1 MKSSVCVWSTELNE
15 YDKDKMGGSSS
26 WLGTTL
32 YTKVVQ
38 QYIDKGG
45 KWDSNLEYTK
55 GGRS

>member
-1 MKSSVCVWSTELNE
+1 MWSTELNE